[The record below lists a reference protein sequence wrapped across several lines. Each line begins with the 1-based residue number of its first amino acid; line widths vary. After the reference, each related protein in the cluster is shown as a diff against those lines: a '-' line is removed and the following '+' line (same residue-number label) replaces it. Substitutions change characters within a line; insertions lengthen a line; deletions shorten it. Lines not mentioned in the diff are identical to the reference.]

1 MIVTGE
7 KLTELVGYTTAQ
19 IKHRR
24 QKNWTEGVH
33 FWFDPANKVVYDLR
47 IIEQWQKS
55 TRPESEIKEENV
67 KSDGTSVRSVGPR
80 CSRSNIPPLEFN
92 KRKK

>member
-33 FWFDPANKVVYDLR
+33 FWFDPANKVIYDLGN
-47 IIEQWQKS
+47 IEKWQKS
-55 TRPESEIKEENV
+55 TRPESEIAVENV
-67 KSDGTSVRSVGPR
+67 RSDGMKDRSAGPKS
-80 CSRSNIPPLEFN
+80 SRSIIPPLAFS